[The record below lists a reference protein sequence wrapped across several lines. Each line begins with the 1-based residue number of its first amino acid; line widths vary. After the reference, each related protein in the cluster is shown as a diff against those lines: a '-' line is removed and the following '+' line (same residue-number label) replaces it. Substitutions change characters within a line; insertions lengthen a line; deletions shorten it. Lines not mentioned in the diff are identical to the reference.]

1 MSKDEI
7 YGVSPIE
14 VAEAYVKARNTEIVR
29 TIQVDDKTVEV
40 HIHLTEDEIRRV
52 LLPLVM
58 KTLTDEVRRN
68 MGPPRWIPAEK
79 KEQ

>member
-1 MSKDEI
+1 MSNDEI

-29 TIQVDDKTVEV
+29 TIKIDDKTVEV

-52 LLPLVM
+52 LLPFVTQVLA
-58 KTLTDEVRRN
+58 DVRRYAQ
-68 MGPPRWIPAEK
+68 PPRWIPAEQK
-79 KEQ
+79 